1 MRLLPDRLVAPLLA
15 TAIVC
20 AAIVCAAIVLTWS
33 LPALAQSASPGD
45 TPQAQQPA
53 APDPAPALVAPPPP
67 PAVPAT
73 PEPAT
78 PAAPAAP
85 PVQAGPSPS
94 APPAAQ
100 ATTPAPPDSGQ
111 AAQPAAPPTP
121 EPAATPAAPTPA
133 APAKGTLAAAV
144 AHFLEDD
151 FSETDTGI
159 SAVAASGD
167 ARAATIIEALQ
178 EGRLQFSAQDKKVF
192 YRDKSD
198 KLFDAVTGAPAT
210 GSEPADLDKVRINN
224 RLRRSIDA
232 ALGALRLQ
240 ARDPDRRFEAAQAVF
255 KSRDESALPGL
266 DAALAKE
273 TDPRVKTALTQARAA
288 VRLYAEDTPEADK
301 IAAVG
306 VIRAR
311 GDQDALNLL
320 AGLPASAPD
329 AARGAAREAVAAI
342 QNELAVWA
350 TVQNAWYGLSL
361 GSVLLLAAIGLAI
374 TFGVMGVI
382 NMAHGEMVMLG
393 AYTTFVVQELIRAH
407 NPALFDYSLLIAV
420 PLAFVVAGFVGILIE
435 QGIIR
440 FLYGRP
446 LETLLATW
454 GLSLVLQ
461 QAVRTSF
468 GPTNREVG
476 APSWMSGAFE
486 IGQINITYGRLW
498 IICFTLA
505 VFVALLGLLRY
516 TRLGLE
522 MRAVTQNRAMAA
534 SMGIRTARVDALTF
548 GLGSGIAGIAGV
560 ALSQIDN
567 VSPNLGQGYIIDSF
581 MVVVFGGVGNLWGT
595 LVGAFS
601 LGIAN
606 KFLEPYA
613 GAVLGKIAILV
624 IIILFIQKRPRGL
637 FALKGRAVE
646 A

>member
-1 MRLLPDRLVAPLLA
+1 MRVLPDRLVASLFALAIALTGSGASSA
-15 TAIVC
+15 TAAPTENILV
-20 AAIVCAAIVLTWS
+20 V
-33 LPALAQSASPGD
+33 AQAVSAPTTASP
-45 TPQAQQPA
+45 PQAAAGPSSAQAPA
-53 APDPAPALVAPPPP
+53 AA
-67 PAVPAT
+67 
-73 PEPAT
+73 E
-78 PAAPAAP
+78 PAAPAAAEP
-85 PVQAGPSPS
+85 PVGGQAAPAPSNPTPEQ
-94 APPAAQ
+94 ATEPAAS
-100 ATTPAPPDSGQ
+100 TPAPR
-111 AAQPAAPPTP
+111 PA
-121 EPAATPAAPTPA
+121 
-133 APAKGTLAAAV
+133 GLAGAV
-144 AHFLEDD
+144 LHFLEDD
-151 FSETDTGI
+151 FSETADGI
-159 SAVAASGD
+159 AEVAATGNP
-167 ARAATIIEALQ
+167 RAGTIIEALQ
-178 EGRLQFSAQDKKVF
+178 GGRLLYSAEQKQVYYKDEAG
-192 YRDKSD
+192 
-198 KLFDAVTGAPAT
+198 KLIDAAT
-210 GSEPADLDKVRINN
+210 GTPLAAAEPADLDKVRINN
-224 RLRRSIDA
+224 RLRSSIDA
-232 ALGALRLQ
+232 ALGALRLLSS
-240 ARDPDRRFEAAQAVF
+240 DPERRFEAAQAVF
-255 KSRDESALPGL
+255 KSREEGALP
-266 DAALAKE
+266 ALNTAIERE
-273 TDPRVKTALTQARAA
+273 TDPRVKRALSEARAA
-288 VRLYAEDTPEADK
+288 VQLQSSEASEADK
-301 IAAVG
+301 LAAVNI
-306 VIRAR
+306 VRAR
-311 GDQDALNLL
+311 GDQDTLNLL
-320 AGLPASAPD
+320 AGLPTGSPEAVTK
-329 AARGAAREAVAAI
+329 AARDAITTI
-342 QNELAVWA
+342 QNNLAVWA
-350 TVQNAWYGLSL
+350 TVQNLWYGLSL

-382 NMAHGEMVMLG
+382 NMAHGEMVMIG
-393 AYTTFVVQELIRAH
+393 AYVTFVVQELIRTH

-420 PLAFVVAGFVGILIE
+420 PAAFIVAGFIGILIE

-454 GLSLVLQ
+454 GLSLILQ
-461 QAVRTSF
+461 QAVRTMF

-486 IGQINITYGRLW
+486 LGQINITYGRLW

-505 VFVALLGLLRY
+505 VFVALLGLLRF

-548 GLGSGIAGIAGV
+548 GLGSGIAGMAGV